1 MPELPLA
8 LARQFLE
15 SKRIALV
22 GLSRNGKDFTRTIA
36 RELLRRGYDV
46 VPVNPAA
53 GSADIEGRRVF
64 ARLQHV
70 TPPAQAALLFT
81 APAATEAVL
90 RDVLEAGVRKVW
102 LHRGAGRG
110 AASPGALAFCAA
122 NGIAAVHDLCPF
134 MALPGA
140 SFPHRFHRA
149 MRQAFGRAAA
159 AGPAAAAP

>member
-1 MPELPLA
+1 MSELPLA
-8 LARQFLE
+8 LAREFLE

-22 GLSRNGKDFTRTIA
+22 GLSRNEKDFTRSVA

-64 ARLQHV
+64 ARLQYV
-70 TPPAQAALLFT
+70 TPPAEAALLFT
-81 APAATEAVL
+81 APEVTQAVL
-90 RDVLEAGVRKVW
+90 RDALAAGVRKVW
-102 LHRGAGRG
+102 LHRGAGQG

-149 MRQAFGRAAA
+149 VRQMFTRSASGSPRPP
-159 AGPAAAAP
+159 AG